1 MTTQNNSNK
10 EEKNNIKLN
19 SEEEKNGISITKT
32 ISSLISEEKELKKE
46 QNVLS
51 MKIKSSKNSYSK
63 FLKIFNTLSDNV
75 TELEKSYDT
84 VQLKIASLKKKQKLI
99 LGTITTD
106 YFSYFKPM
114 CLRIEK
120 DIYEGLLLFIN
131 YEGDKKEQ
139 LDVVLRMK
147 DNLISLLQ
155 NSIQYQRKLSDMDY
169 KEYKN
174 RKNQIISIKEKRGNE
189 IVYPFDILYDYFHSV
204 YEMFDKEKESSI
216 ILKKIE
222 ELNKDKNIKFIN
234 LKSIEVEI
242 LKNEST
248 FKNTEKYLSNIHS
261 LLNKYKDISLQTPNL
276 LKELCM
282 SVNDLK
288 QPSPKSPIKSKIK
301 KLPKSSTTTTRKRS
315 MNTSNDNTL
324 HNETYTRAIK
334 TISTISYTHHRKST
348 NERKL
353 SINTNKYI
361 STFTSKRTTHF
372 NRLNTE
378 TIEVFKISSK
388 TRTSHSNNK
397 QNNTSKHL
405 INPIPENKKKRNSKP
420 LVSTISWH
428 QSRMKRFTKMNNKT
442 NNNSKLNSSSINEG
456 LIKSDSKDSI
466 DISDLNSVCDE
477 LAASPKGMLNHLK
490 FNTSGTISNNNVNYN
505 TNSYTMIKRDPRK
518 INNKVFNFQIDKPVN
533 MGGCCV
539 SCT

>member
-1 MTTQNNSNK
+1 MTTPKNSNK
-10 EEKNNIKLN
+10 EEKDNIKLN
-19 SEEEKNGISITKT
+19 TEEEKNGISITKT

-46 QNVLS
+46 QDILS
-51 MKIKSSKNSYSK
+51 MKIKTSKNSYSK
-63 FLKIFNTLSDNV
+63 FLKLFNTLSDNV
-75 TELEKSYDT
+75 IDLEKSYDG

-114 CLRIEK
+114 CMRIEK

-131 YEGDKKEQ
+131 YEGDKKDQ

-147 DNLISLLQ
+147 ENLISILQ

-216 ILKKIE
+216 ILKKID

-248 FKNTEKYLSNIHS
+248 LKNTEKYLSNIHS

-276 LKELCM
+276 LKELCI

-288 QPSPKSPIKSKIK
+288 QPSPKSPIKPKIK

-315 MNTSNDNTL
+315 MNTSQDNTL

-334 TISTISYTHHRKST
+334 TISTISYSNQRKST

-361 STFTSKRTTHF
+361 STFTSKRSTPF

-378 TIEVFKISSK
+378 TIEVFKMK
-388 TRTSHSNNK
+388 TKTSHSNHK
-397 QNNTSKHL
+397 QSNTSKHL
-405 INPIPENKKKRNSKP
+405 INPIPESKKKRNSKP

-428 QSRMKRFTKMNNKT
+428 QSRMKRFTKMKTKT
-442 NNNSKLNSSSINEG
+442 NNNSKLNSSSMNEG

-477 LAASPKGMLNHLK
+477 LAASPKGMFNHVK
-490 FNTSGTISNNNVNYN
+490 FNTSGTISNNNFNYN

>member
-1 MTTQNNSNK
+1 MTTPKNSNK
-10 EEKNNIKLN
+10 EEKDNIKLN
-19 SEEEKNGISITKT
+19 TEEEKNGISIMKT

-46 QNVLS
+46 QDILS
-51 MKIKSSKNSYSK
+51 MKIKTSKNSYSK
-63 FLKIFNTLSDNV
+63 FLKLFNTLSDNV
-75 TELEKSYDT
+75 IDLEKSYDG

-114 CLRIEK
+114 CMRIEK

-131 YEGDKKEQ
+131 YEGDKKDQ

-147 DNLISLLQ
+147 ENLISILQ

-216 ILKKIE
+216 ILKKID

-248 FKNTEKYLSNIHS
+248 LKNTEKYLSNIHS

-288 QPSPKSPIKSKIK
+288 QPSPKSPIKPKIK

-315 MNTSNDNTL
+315 MNTSQDNTL

-334 TISTISYTHHRKST
+334 TISTISYTNQRKST

-361 STFTSKRTTHF
+361 STFTSKRSTPF

-378 TIEVFKISSK
+378 TIEVFKMK
-388 TRTSHSNNK
+388 TKTSHSNHK
-397 QNNTSKHL
+397 QSNTSKHL
-405 INPIPENKKKRNSKP
+405 INPIPESKKKRNSKP
-420 LVSTISWH
+420 LVSTISCH
-428 QSRMKRFTKMNNKT
+428 QSRMKRFTKMKTKT
-442 NNNSKLNSSSINEG
+442 NNNSKLNSSSMNEG
-456 LIKSDSKDSI
+456 LIKSDSKESI

-477 LAASPKGMLNHLK
+477 LAASPKGMFNHVK
-490 FNTSGTISNNNVNYN
+490 FNTSGTISNNNFNYN

>member
-1 MTTQNNSNK
+1 MTTPKNSNK
-10 EEKNNIKLN
+10 EEKDNIKLN
-19 SEEEKNGISITKT
+19 TEEEKNGISITKT

-46 QNVLS
+46 QDILS
-51 MKIKSSKNSYSK
+51 MKIKTSKNSYSK
-63 FLKIFNTLSDNV
+63 FLKLFNTLSDNV
-75 TELEKSYDT
+75 IDLEKSYDG

-114 CLRIEK
+114 CMRIEK

-131 YEGDKKEQ
+131 YEGDKKDQ

-147 DNLISLLQ
+147 ENLISILQ

-216 ILKKIE
+216 ILKKID

-248 FKNTEKYLSNIHS
+248 LKNTEKYLSNIHS

-276 LKELCM
+276 LKELCI

-288 QPSPKSPIKSKIK
+288 QPSPKSPIKPKIK
-301 KLPKSSTTTTRKRS
+301 NLPKSSTTTTRKRS
-315 MNTSNDNTL
+315 MNTSQDNTL

-334 TISTISYTHHRKST
+334 TISTISYTNQRKST

-361 STFTSKRTTHF
+361 STFTSKRSTPF

-378 TIEVFKISSK
+378 TIEVFKMK
-388 TRTSHSNNK
+388 TKTSHSNHK
-397 QNNTSKHL
+397 QSNTSKHL
-405 INPIPENKKKRNSKP
+405 INPIPESKKKRNSKP
-420 LVSTISWH
+420 LVSTISCH
-428 QSRMKRFTKMNNKT
+428 QSRMKRFTKMKTKT
-442 NNNSKLNSSSINEG
+442 NNNSKLNSSSMNEG

-477 LAASPKGMLNHLK
+477 LAASPKGMFNHVK
-490 FNTSGTISNNNVNYN
+490 FNTSGTISNNNFNYN

>member
-1 MTTQNNSNK
+1 MTTPKNSNK
-10 EEKNNIKLN
+10 EEKDNIKLN
-19 SEEEKNGISITKT
+19 TEEEKNGISIMKT

-46 QNVLS
+46 QDILS
-51 MKIKSSKNSYSK
+51 MKIKTSKNSYSK

-75 TELEKSYDT
+75 IDLEKSYDG

-114 CLRIEK
+114 CMRIEK

-131 YEGDKKEQ
+131 YEGDKKDQ

-147 DNLISLLQ
+147 ENLISILQ

-216 ILKKIE
+216 ILKKID

-248 FKNTEKYLSNIHS
+248 LKNTEKYLSNIHS

-288 QPSPKSPIKSKIK
+288 QPSPKSPINPKIK
-301 KLPKSSTTTTRKRS
+301 QLPKSSTTTTRKRS
-315 MNTSNDNTL
+315 MNTSHDNTL

-334 TISTISYTHHRKST
+334 TISTISYTNQRKST

-361 STFTSKRTTHF
+361 STFTSKRSTPF

-378 TIEVFKISSK
+378 TIEVFKMK
-388 TRTSHSNNK
+388 TKTSHSNHK
-397 QNNTSKHL
+397 QSNTSKHL

-428 QSRMKRFTKMNNKT
+428 QSRMKRFTKMKTKT
-442 NNNSKLNSSSINEG
+442 NNNSKLNSSSMNEG

-477 LAASPKGMLNHLK
+477 LAASPKGMFNHVK
-490 FNTSGTISNNNVNYN
+490 FNTSGTISNNNFNYN

>member
-1 MTTQNNSNK
+1 MTTPKNSNK
-10 EEKNNIKLN
+10 EEKDNIKLN
-19 SEEEKNGISITKT
+19 TEEEKNGISIVKT

-46 QNVLS
+46 QDILS
-51 MKIKSSKNSYSK
+51 MKIKTSKNSYSK

-75 TELEKSYDT
+75 IDLEKSYDG

-114 CLRIEK
+114 CMRIGK

-131 YEGDKKEQ
+131 YEGDKKDQ

-147 DNLISLLQ
+147 ENLISILQ
-155 NSIQYQRKLSDMDY
+155 NSIQYQRKLTDMDY

-216 ILKKIE
+216 ILKKID

-248 FKNTEKYLSNIHS
+248 LKNTEKYLSNIHS

-288 QPSPKSPIKSKIK
+288 QPSPKSPIKPKIQ

-315 MNTSNDNTL
+315 MNTSHDNTL

-334 TISTISYTHHRKST
+334 TISTISYTNQRKST

-353 SINTNKYI
+353 SIHTNKYI
-361 STFTSKRTTHF
+361 STFTSKRSTPF

-378 TIEVFKISSK
+378 TIEVFKMK
-388 TRTSHSNNK
+388 TKTSHSNHK
-397 QNNTSKHL
+397 QSNTSKHL
-405 INPIPENKKKRNSKP
+405 INPIFENKKKRNSKP

-428 QSRMKRFTKMNNKT
+428 QSRMKRFTKMKTKT
-442 NNNSKLNSSSINEG
+442 NNNSKLNSSSMNEG
-456 LIKSDSKDSI
+456 LIKSDSKESI

-477 LAASPKGMLNHLK
+477 LAASPKGMFNHVK
-490 FNTSGTISNNNVNYN
+490 FNTSGTISNNNFNYN